1 MLRIKNVSALEK
13 VLPAMDNNAPE
24 FNEYSCLLGER
35 FSYQVA
41 FMGDSDWYVTER
53 VNITVLSD
61 IKEYVKIYEAGC
73 VPVITT
79 AYPTVYDNGY
89 ISRQSSVIP
98 DVLTP
103 SDGTTT
109 ISTLCYKAIWI
120 TVDVPKDAVCGE
132 HTITVKFDSPVGIS
146 AESTFRLNVIGAVLP
161 KQTMPF
167 TQWFHADCISSYYGV
182 KPLSEEHWLYIEKF
196 IKIAAE
202 NGINMLLTPVFTL
215 PLDTKVGA
223 ERPTVQLADVE
234 FRNGEYTFGFEKLGR
249 WLEICRR
256 NGIEYIEI
264 AHLFTQWGAEHAP
277 KIVIKENGEYIKKFG
292 WHTDSL
298 SDEYMDFLAQLLPRL
313 TEFLKDNWRSDKVYF
328 HISDEPSV
336 KHVER
341 YGKIFD
347 FLKPYLSDFNMMDAV
362 SHYEIYEKG
371 YIETPVCT
379 IRTIDEFIEHKT
391 ENLWGYYCCMEGGGN
406 LSNRFTAMPS
416 YRNRIIAEQLYK
428 YNIKGFLH
436 WGYNFYFS
444 QFSTKLINPYITN
457 DADGGFP
464 AGDSFSVYPGTNGPL
479 PSLRMFVFYDALQDM
494 RAFRLAESLAGRKA
508 VLEIIERRG
517 EITFKKYPCGADYIL
532 NVRKE
537 INSLIKENINND
549 M

>member
-109 ISTLCYKAIWI
+109 VSTLCYKAIWI

-202 NGINMLLTPVFTL
+202 NGINIT
-215 PLDTKVGA
+215 
-223 ERPTVQLADVE
+223 
-234 FRNGEYTFGFEKLGR
+234 Y
-249 WLEICRR
+249 
-256 NGIEYIEI
+256 
-264 AHLFTQWGAEHAP
+264 
-277 KIVIKENGEYIKKFG
+277 
-292 WHTDSL
+292 
-298 SDEYMDFLAQLLPRL
+298 FLIRQIMWQM
-313 TEFLKDNWRSDKVYF
+313 F
-328 HISDEPSV
+328 
-336 KHVER
+336 
-341 YGKIFD
+341 
-347 FLKPYLSDFNMMDAV
+347 
-362 SHYEIYEKG
+362 G
-371 YIETPVCT
+371 YIENMSCSPQAAAAS
-379 IRTIDEFIEHKT
+379 I
-391 ENLWGYYCCMEGGGN
+391 
-406 LSNRFTAMPS
+406 
-416 YRNRIIAEQLYK
+416 
-428 YNIKGFLH
+428 
-436 WGYNFYFS
+436 
-444 QFSTKLINPYITN
+444 
-457 DADGGFP
+457 
-464 AGDSFSVYPGTNGPL
+464 
-479 PSLRMFVFYDALQDM
+479 
-494 RAFRLAESLAGRKA
+494 A
-508 VLEIIERRG
+508 VLYIAFEHNYKTK
-517 EITFKKYPCGADYIL
+517 TFLKVFG
-532 NVRKE
+532 
-537 INSLIKENINND
+537 LIA